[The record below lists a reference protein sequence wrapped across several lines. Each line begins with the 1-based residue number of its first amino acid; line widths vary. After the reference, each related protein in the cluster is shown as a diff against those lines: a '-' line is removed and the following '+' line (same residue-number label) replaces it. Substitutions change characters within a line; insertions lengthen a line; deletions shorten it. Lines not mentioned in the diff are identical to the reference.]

1 MPPGMGKI
9 PYNKIIPLIEGYG
22 GVAMMEIDPR
32 YKDFY
37 QEALKVVKK
46 IFEGKS
52 NLKLHQVGVPKP
64 NL

>member
-9 PYNKIIPLIEGYG
+9 PYDKIVPLIGDYG

-37 QEALKVVKK
+37 REALTTIKK
-46 IFEGKS
+46 IFEEKS
-52 NLKLHQVGVPKP
+52 K
-64 NL
+64 